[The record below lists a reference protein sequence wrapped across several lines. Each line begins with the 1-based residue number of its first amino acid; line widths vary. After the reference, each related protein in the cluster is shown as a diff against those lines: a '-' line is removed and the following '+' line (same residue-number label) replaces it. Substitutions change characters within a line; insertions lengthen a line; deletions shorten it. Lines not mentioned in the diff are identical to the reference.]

1 MGSVLSSSIFA
12 RLIGARRTVALIG
25 IPLLTFGV
33 AGCGA
38 IGGGSGDA
46 DLTIYSGRA
55 ESLVADLITDF
66 EDSSGLEVEVR
77 YAETPELAAQLLE
90 EGDSTSADVFYSQDG
105 GALGALSKEG
115 LFTKLPDD
123 LISAVDP
130 KYRATDSTWVGV
142 SGRARVFVY
151 NPDEVEPPKSVYEL
165 TGPEWAGKVGYAPT
179 NASFQ
184 SFVTA
189 MRVLAGEEKTRE
201 FLIGLKQNGKVY
213 EDNGVTLDAVE
224 AGEISLGLVNHYY
237 LFERQAEAGDT
248 PLNTQMAFA
257 EPGDPS
263 SLINVAGVGIL
274 EGSDDLE
281 AAEEFVTYLLSDEG
295 QQFFA
300 TTTFEYPLVAGI
312 DAAEGV
318 PPLSSIKGPKIDL
331 SDLDDLQATQELLAE
346 VGMI

>member
-1 MGSVLSSSIFA
+1 VSNFK
-12 RLIGARRTVALIG
+12 ARR
-25 IPLLTFGV
+25 PLLMLTGISIALLV
-33 AGCGA
+33 GGCGA
-38 IGGGSGDA
+38 DGEGSEGDA

-55 ESLVADLITDF
+55 ESLVAGLISDF
-66 EDSSGLEVEVR
+66 EESSGLTVEVR

-90 EGDSTSADVFYSQDG
+90 EGDSTSADVFFSQDG

-115 LFTKLPDD
+115 LFTELPSQV
-123 LISAVDP
+123 INQVDP
-130 KYRATDSTWVGV
+130 KYRASDSTWVGV

-151 NPDEVEPPKSVYEL
+151 NPDEVEPPQSVYEL
-165 TGPEWAGKVGYAPT
+165 AEPEWAGKVGYAPT

-189 MRVLAGEEKTRE
+189 MRVLDGEEKTRE
-201 FLIGLKQNGKVY
+201 FLIGLKENGRTY

-263 SLINVAGVGIL
+263 SLVNVAGVGIL
-274 EGSDDLE
+274 ESSDDNA

-300 TTTFEYPLVAGI
+300 TTTYEYPLVKGI
-312 DAAEGV
+312 EAAEGV
-318 PPLSSIKGPKIDL
+318 PPLESIQGPKIDL
-331 SDLDDLQATQELLAE
+331 SDLDDLAATQDLLAD